1 MMLSICHYITFTS
14 MICIIINN
22 TMQLE
27 KYNYNTINYKYCCFL
42 FLCSGTILMKTSGY
56 QVNRTCYQGLY
67 ELKTTFKTK
76 HSH

>member
-1 MMLSICHYITFTS
+1 
-14 MICIIINN
+14 
-22 TMQLE
+22 MQLE

-76 HSH
+76 HSHDDAHGKHYSQPITSKS